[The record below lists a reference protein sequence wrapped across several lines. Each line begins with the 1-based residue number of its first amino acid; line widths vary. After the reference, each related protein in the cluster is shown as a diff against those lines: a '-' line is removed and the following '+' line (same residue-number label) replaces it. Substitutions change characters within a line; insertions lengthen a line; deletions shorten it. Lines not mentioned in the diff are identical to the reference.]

1 MQGKASDDNASRQT
15 SIRKKLYHWINYS
28 MEAHDDNI
36 KKKYIYIYIVA
47 KHKQLRR
54 CQISFMFIGRSGIV
68 QHDVNKKQVELR
80 TLMICK

>member
-36 KKKYIYIYIVA
+36 KN
-47 KHKQLRR
+47 
-54 CQISFMFIGRSGIV
+54 ME
-68 QHDVNKKQVELR
+68 VNKKQVELR
-80 TLMICK
+80 TLMIC